1 MADTV
6 SPPIAARIAGRFK
19 ARGTC
24 VTYGQQMDQSGDFAK
39 PWNHE
44 TRVNK
49 TYEVFV
55 FFQPDT
61 EVRDPGS
68 QVPTQ
73 RMVALMPKTPDFTPK
88 TGDYML
94 DNFGK
99 RYAVIDIV
107 RVRPFG
113 GDLLYKIGLSD
124 A

>member
-1 MADTV
+1 MYKRQAEDHV
-6 SPPIAARIAGRFK
+6 
-19 ARGTC
+19 
-24 VTYGQQMDQSGDFAK
+24 K
-39 PWNHE
+39 PWSTE
-44 TRVNK
+44 TRVSK
-49 TYEVFV
+49 THQVFV

-73 RMVALMPKTPDFTPK
+73 RMTALMPKTPAFTPK
-88 TGDYML
+88 TGDYMI

-99 RYAVIDIV
+99 RYAVLDIV
-107 RVRPFG
+107 RIRPFG

>member
-1 MADTV
+1 MADTRSV
-6 SPPIAARIAGRFK
+6 RIASTIAGRFR

-24 VTYGQQMDQSGDFAK
+24 VTYGEQVNKCEDHIK
-39 PWNHE
+39 PWAEE
-44 TRVNK
+44 TRVSK
-49 TYEVFV
+49 THQVFV

-73 RMVALMPKTPDFTPK
+73 RMTALMPKTPAFTPK
-88 TGDYML
+88 TGDYMI

-99 RYAVIDIV
+99 RYAVLDIV
-107 RVRPFG
+107 RIRPFG